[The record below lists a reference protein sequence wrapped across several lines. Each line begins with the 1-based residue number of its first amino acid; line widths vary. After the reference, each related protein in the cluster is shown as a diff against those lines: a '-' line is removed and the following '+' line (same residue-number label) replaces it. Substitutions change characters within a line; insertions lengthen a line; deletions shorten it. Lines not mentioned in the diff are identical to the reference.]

1 MMEHFEYAKQC
12 EKMYESGLE
21 SVVEKI
27 NSNKNILLIFVS
39 GPSCSGKTT
48 TTRKLCEAL
57 KKSGRTAHTVSLDDF
72 YLNTEDAPVDENG
85 EKDFET
91 LYSLDLEFLFD
102 FLERLCAG
110 KPVYAPRF
118 DFVKKGRDNTYTKID
133 MEDGDVCIIEGLHA
147 LNPIITLQHT
157 DNDKVFRLYLEPQN
171 NEKYGI
177 ISPDVRLIRR
187 LVRDYNYRGADA
199 EGTLDMWKSVRNGEE
214 KWIYPFKNTAD
225 AEIRTG
231 FEYET
236 GVLKQQAFEVL
247 AQVKKDSEH
256 YEKAKELLSKIEK
269 AEEISHEAVPE
280 NSLLREFI

>member
-1 MMEHFEYAKQC
+1 MDNYLYAKQC
-12 EKMYESGLE
+12 EKAYENALE
-21 SVVEKI
+21 AVVEKI
-27 NSNKNILLIFVS
+27 NENKKILIIFVS

-48 TTRKLCEAL
+48 TTRKLCEGL
-57 KKSGRTAHTVSLDDF
+57 EKSGRTAYTVSLDDF

-91 LYSLDLEFLFD
+91 LYSLDLDFLFG

-133 MEDGDVCIIEGLHA
+133 MEEGDVCIVEGLHA

-157 DNDKVFRLYLEPQN
+157 EPEKVFRLYLEPQD
-171 NEKYGI
+171 NEKFGLT
-177 ISPDVRLIRR
+177 STDVRLIRR
-187 LVRDYNYRGADA
+187 LVRDHRYRGTDA
-199 EGTLDMWKSVRNGEE
+199 VGTLNMWKSVRGGEE
-214 KWIYPFKNTAD
+214 KWIYPFKDTAD

-236 GVLKQQAFEVL
+236 GVLKKRAFEVL
-247 AQVKKDSEH
+247 GAVEPSSEH
-256 YEKAKELLSKIEK
+256 YEAAKRLMAKIEK
-269 AEEISHEAVPE
+269 AEEIGYDAVPE